1 MLMLT
6 ILGFYRRADTRS
18 FEDKINNHDAAILRS
33 VVVLFCPDVSLLL
46 AAFEDAANN
55 PEDGNGDDGDDKY
68 KQPERTNDNDFLDN

>member
-33 VVVLFCPDVSLLL
+33 VVVLFCSDVSLLL
-46 AAFEDAANN
+46 AAFENAANN
-55 PEDGNGDDGDDKY
+55 PEDGNGDDGDDQNEKPDWA
-68 KQPERTNDNDFLDN
+68 KEDNLFDC